1 MQVQDKKD
9 LWVWVIVQDPE
20 RDERFLGQ
28 RDEEQ
33 GVSFIPVFLEKEQA
47 RDALPRLARD
57 PSLKYQPQ
65 AIPYADLASHAAG
78 NGFQLYLLDDEG
90 RILEK
95 ITP

>member
-1 MQVQDKKD
+1 MQIQNKED

-28 RDEEQ
+28 HDEEQ

-47 RDALPRLARD
+47 QNALPHLARD
-57 PSLKYQPQ
+57 RSLKYQPQ
-65 AIPYADLASHAAG
+65 AIFYADLASHAAG
-78 NGFQLYLLDDEG
+78 NGFQLYLLDEEG

-95 ITP
+95 IIP